1 MGAHDLQEFI
11 DKFCPNA
18 CVNVNIGDPAW
29 RRKVVGSQ
37 FEPIYLVIDADSCL
51 HRLYGGSYTDW
62 VCGGQWN
69 QMYHFVKCFC
79 MAAERANIEMTIY
92 FNGALEKQRI
102 QEWTKKQNTLKENI
116 RKIINHTYKRGT
128 PPPKVWF
135 TPPASVG
142 HCIRTAF
149 IACGVQVCQSFKDH
163 HREIIAYCRGNAFHG
178 ILAQSGDFVA
188 FDPPMYFSS
197 HLLKLSRHSY
207 CITTVQYQLSA
218 LSKHLSL
225 SPGLFPLLLTLLG
238 NHILLPDEVA
248 PFLMGLVNP
257 PTHEKLETTI
267 NKLVLPE
274 VSKIVPAVA
283 DY

>member
-116 RKIINHTYKRGT
+116 RKIINHTYKRDVF
-128 PPPKVWF
+128 KNCSDNV
-135 TPPASVG
+135 ASKTKRLKDSVNHYQSATRNG
-142 HCIRTAF
+142 GKFMESLKQQSTSVNPGSPDDN
-149 IACGVQVCQSFKDH
+149 IAHKHDVV
-163 HREIIAYCRGNAFHG
+163 EISSLKTSGSTSPESETRFSCKRSGNADVS
-178 ILAQSGDFVA
+178 SG
-188 FDPPMYFSS
+188 SS
-197 HLLKLSRHSY
+197 KDGADTLLVDEFERKLKLEKDEEREEARTS
-207 CITTVQYQLSA
+207 
-218 LSKHLSL
+218 
-225 SPGLFPLLLTLLG
+225 SPT
-238 NHILLPDEVA
+238 
-248 PFLMGLVNP
+248 
-257 PTHEKLETTI
+257 
-267 NKLVLPE
+267 
-274 VSKIVPAVA
+274 S
-283 DY
+283 